1 MVSGISFSLLAGTI
15 IANLKGSTRTIT
27 GLFVLLMLILSF
39 LNMRQVSFFTN
50 EDIDRWTKSS
60 VLFSPIEYR
69 PIWLQQYRK
78 KLPPT
83 EKVSIARG
91 VGSFDITEWKAH
103 ERTLFTY
110 GDTDLT
116 VQLSTFYFPGWTA
129 EIDGNNYNIKVEKDS
144 GSMLLEVPKGR
155 HEVRLIFKDT
165 QVRRS
170 GKIISM
176 ITFLLLL
183 LFFAYDLINRSQ
195 YTKTAH
201 KSEKS

>member
-1 MVSGISFSLLAGTI
+1 MFSGFSLSVLAGSA
-15 IANLKGSTRTIT
+15 IANFKGSTRTIT

-103 ERTLFTY
+103 ERTLFTN

-155 HEVRLIFKDT
+155 HEILLIFKDT
-165 QVRRS
+165 QIRIV
-170 GKIISM
+170 GKVISM
-176 ITFLLLL
+176 ISFFLMLA
-183 LFFAYDLINRSQ
+183 FSAYAFINRANNKNAGQ
-195 YTKTAH
+195 M
-201 KSEKS
+201 EEF

>member
-1 MVSGISFSLLAGTI
+1 M
-15 IANLKGSTRTIT
+15 N
-27 GLFVLLMLILSF
+27 ILS
-39 LNMRQVSFFTN
+39 VSFFPT
-50 EDIDRWTKSS
+50 EDVKYWTRDSS
-60 VLFSPIEYR
+60 LYSPVEYR

-103 ERTLFTY
+103 ERTLFTN

-116 VQLSTFYFPGWTA
+116 LQLSTFYFPGWTA

-176 ITFLLLL
+176 ITLFSMLIFL
-183 LFFAYDLINRSQ
+183 AYALINRSK
-195 YTKTAH
+195 YKKTTEQLET
-201 KSEKS
+201 S